1 MPGSD
6 PTSSA
11 TTPVTEKVRPESWA
25 CDPISPRSQ
34 GVISTSGQTSG
45 SSTDDKKIKHRP
57 SLSKFTFPARLSEP
71 PPVRPEFFSYSVNGN
86 SIGPVSPTSR
96 PTSKQVVAAEVGPTE
111 VGLGLSADSEAESLP
126 RPASTGDLGGESG
139 GDIQFRH
146 PFRRPSVR
154 TLYSSS
160 LVQTSRF
167 AADPGYGSRKASM
180 VNPEDYRPG
189 MSSNNN
195 TGKAVAAGFEPPLPS
210 DVTSVSILRA
220 FPTHFNI

>member
-6 PTSSA
+6 PTSSV
-11 TTPVTEKVRPESWA
+11 TTPVMEKARPESWA

-34 GVISTSGQTSG
+34 AVTA
-45 SSTDDKKIKHRP
+45 SSHQATGFSSDDKKVKHRP

-71 PPVRPEFFSYSVNGN
+71 PPVRPEFFSYSVNGQSN
-86 SIGPVSPTSR
+86 GPVSPTSR
-96 PTSKQVVAAEVGPTE
+96 PTSRQVAGATEVGPTD
-111 VGLGLSADSEAESLP
+111 VGLGLSAEAEGEMLP

-146 PFRRPSVR
+146 PFKRPSVR

-160 LVQTSRF
+160 LVQNSRF

-189 MSSNNN
+189 MSSNTN
-195 TGKAVAAGFEPPLPS
+195 TGKAIAAGFEPPLPS
-210 DVTSVSILRA
+210 DVTSVRL
-220 FPTHFNI
+220 TL

>member
-6 PTSSA
+6 PINSV
-11 TTPVTEKVRPESWA
+11 TTPVMDKTRPESWA
-25 CDPISPRSQ
+25 CDAVSPHSQ
-34 GVISTSGQTSG
+34 FQSG
-45 SSTDDKKIKHRP
+45 SGTQSADQDKKVKHRP

-71 PPVRPEFFSYSVNGN
+71 PPVRPDFFSYSVTGKNNNNN
-86 SIGPVSPTSR
+86 SNDPVSPTSR
-96 PTSKQVVAAEVGPTE
+96 PASRQPTELGPTE
-111 VGLGLSADSEAESLP
+111 VGLGLSEEETLP

-189 MSSNNN
+189 MSSGTN

-210 DVTSVSILRA
+210 DVTSVSIPPMSAPRL
-220 FPTHFNI
+220 HI